1 MASTK
6 FKGAILDLDGVIT
19 GTARVHALAWESM
32 FNLFLK
38 QIAERDEKPF
48 VPFDKEK
55 DYLEYVDGKPRPKGV
70 QSFLESRGIELPYGE
85 LDDPPDKETICGMG
99 NRKNIDFQEV
109 LRREGPELYDTSV
122 KFINNL
128 KRHGI
133 KVGVASSSRNCQ
145 LILKLA
151 GIEDLF
157 ETRVDGEVSREL
169 NLKGKPDPDIFV
181 VAAENIGLKPGECMV
196 VEDAIS
202 GVQAGRNGNFGL
214 TLGIA
219 RDVDGSVLKQNGAD
233 IVVEDLGDISLKD
246 IIDWFESGIQADG
259 WRLRYNS
266 FDKENEKLRET
277 LTTTGNGY
285 FGTRG
290 SFEGAQASD
299 THYPGTYIA
308 GIYNKLATKIQGKN
322 IYNNDF
328 VNCPNWTMIEF
339 KIGSRDFKSPL
350 EMELLDY
357 EQTLCMQD
365 GVMMRSIICRD
376 KLGRLTK
383 IRTKRLA
390 SMAKPHLAAIEYNL
404 TPLNYSEKITIKSSI
419 DGTVINDGVP
429 RYRDLNSKHLS
440 IVAQG
445 KTKSGIFLHVQTNR
459 SKYQIMMNA
468 ETSIHVNGKP
478 FPVTKV
484 LDQKKGLIGEMV
496 EIPATEGTTYSMSKI
511 VSIYTS
517 LDKGVSNLKKTA
529 SEALAP
535 YKTFHDIY
543 TPHARAWK
551 RLWQKA
557 DISIKGDRL
566 VQQTARLHIYHLL
579 VTASPHN
586 KNIDAGITA
595 RGLHGEAYRGHIFWD
610 EIYILPFYN
619 RRFPEISKA
628 LLMYRY
634 NRLDAARNYATE
646 NLYKGAM
653 YPWQTADDGTEETQT
668 VHYNPKDGSWG
679 PDLSLRQRHVS
690 IAVFYDV
697 WNYIKSSGDI
707 KFAADYG
714 AEIMLEIA
722 RFWADIAKFDSTTG
736 KYHIQGV
743 MGPDEFHEKL
753 PGSDEL
759 GIRDNAYTNIMAVWL
774 LEKAIDLIN
783 DLGEKR
789 LKKLFTKINF
799 DIRETDAWRDVTNK
813 MNVILDE
820 NNVISQFDGYMDLKE
835 LDWEQYSKKYGD
847 IHRLDRILKAEG
859 KSPDDYKLAKQADVL
874 MMFYLLSP
882 WEVANILNRL
892 GYKIDDPLDMLKKNY
907 DFYEKR
913 TSHGSTLSKVVH
925 AVVSSY
931 IDNSGETAW
940 NWFLESIKSDIY
952 DTQGGTTIEGIH
964 TGVMAGTL
972 DVIIRYFAGINF
984 SGSNPEINSHLPEHW
999 DSLSFRI
1006 CDKKI
1011 WYYFEF
1017 TQKSV
1022 SVTVET
1028 KGKSAVHMTIN
1039 GQQAVLQP
1047 GKKKT
1052 IKEKA

>member
-1 MASTK
+1 MASKK

-38 QIAERDEKPF
+38 QIAERDKKPF
-48 VPFDKEK
+48 MPFDKEK

-70 QSFLESRGIELPYGE
+70 QSFLESRGIEFPYGE

-99 NRKNIDFQEV
+99 NRKNIDFQDV
-109 LRREGPELYDTSV
+109 LRREGPDLYETSV
-122 KFINNL
+122 KFIKEL
-128 KRHGI
+128 KRRGI

-145 LILKLA
+145 TILQLA
-151 GIEDLF
+151 EIENLF
-157 ETRVDGEVSREL
+157 DTRVDGEVSREL
-169 NLKGKPDPDIFV
+169 NLHGKPDPDIFV
-181 VAAENIGLKPGECMV
+181 VAANNIGLKPGACMV

-202 GVQAGRNGNFGL
+202 GVQAGKNGNFGL
-214 TLGIA
+214 VLGVA
-219 RDVDGSVLKQNGAD
+219 REVDGSVLKQNGAD
-233 IVVEDLGDISLKD
+233 IVVQDLGDISVND
-246 IIDWFESGIQADG
+246 IIDWFETDIQADG
-259 WRLRYNS
+259 WNLSYNS

-277 LTTTGNGY
+277 LTVVGNGY

-290 SFEGAQASD
+290 CFEGAMASD
-299 THYPGTYIA
+299 KHYPGTYIA
-308 GIYNKLATKIQGKN
+308 GIYNKLPTKIQGKN

-328 VNCPNWTMIEF
+328 VNCPNWTLIEF
-339 KIGSRDFKSPL
+339 RIGSQDFRNPL

-357 EQTLCMQD
+357 EQTLCVRD

-383 IRTKRLA
+383 IRTKRIA
-390 SMAKPHLAAIEYNL
+390 SMASPHLAAIEYDL
-404 TPLNYSEKITIKSSI
+404 TPLNYSEKITIRSSL
-419 DGTVINDGVP
+419 DGTVVNDGVA
-429 RYRDLNSKHLS
+429 RYRDLKSKHLS
-440 IVAQG
+440 PVAQG
-445 KTKSGIFLHVQTNR
+445 KTRNGIFLHVQTNR
-459 SKYQIMMNA
+459 SNYQIIMNA
-468 ETSIHVNGKP
+468 RISIKVNGKTLP
-478 FPVTKV
+478 LTKA
-484 LDQKKGLIGEMV
+484 LYQNKGLIGEKI
-496 EIPATEGTTYSMSKI
+496 EIPATEGTTYSLSKI

-517 LDKGVSNLKKTA
+517 LDQGITNLKKA
-529 SEALAP
+529 AFEAVAP
-535 YKTFHDIY
+535 YKTFHDLY
-543 TPHARAWK
+543 PPHAKAWK
-551 RLWQKA
+551 VLWQKA
-557 DISIKGDRL
+557 DITIKGDRL

-619 RRFPEISKA
+619 RNFPEISKA

-634 NRLDAARNYATE
+634 NRLDAARKYAKD
-646 NLYKGAM
+646 NGYKGAM
-653 YPWQTADDGTEETQT
+653 YPWQTADDGTEETQV

-697 WNYIKSSGDI
+697 WNYIKSSGDM
-707 KFAADYG
+707 KFSAGYG

-722 RFWADIAKFDSTTG
+722 RFWASIANFDNTTE
-736 KYHIQGV
+736 KYHIKGV
-743 MGPDEFHEKL
+743 MGPDEFHEKI
-753 PGSDEL
+753 PGTDEA
-759 GIRDNAYTNIMAVWL
+759 GIRDNAYTNIMVVWL
-774 LEKAIDLIN
+774 LEKALGLIDDI
-783 DLGEKR
+783 GEKR
-789 LKKLFTKINF
+789 FKKLYEKIGF
-799 DIRETDAWRDVTNK
+799 DINETDKWRDITKK

-820 NNVISQFDGYMDLKE
+820 NGIISQFDGYMDLKE
-835 LDWEQYSKKYGD
+835 LDWEQYRKKYGD

-874 MMFYLLSP
+874 MMFYILSP
-882 WEVANILNRL
+882 GEVGNILNRL
-892 GYKIDDPLDMLKKNY
+892 GYKIDDPLDILKKNY

-931 IDNSGETAW
+931 IHSGGTAW
-940 NWFLESIKSDIY
+940 DWFLESIKSDIY

-984 SGSNPEINSHLPEHW
+984 SGSTPDINPHLPEHW

-1011 WYYFEF
+1011 WYNFEF
-1017 TQKSV
+1017 TQKSL
-1022 SVTVET
+1022 SVMVEA
-1028 KGKSAVHMTIN
+1028 KGKPDVHITVN
-1039 GQQAVLQP
+1039 G
-1047 GKKKT
+1047 
-1052 IKEKA
+1052 

>member
-1 MASTK
+1 MASK
-6 FKGAILDLDGVIT
+6 QFKGAILDLDGVIT

-70 QSFLESRGIELPYGE
+70 QSFLESRGIEFPYGE

-128 KRHGI
+128 KRRGI

-169 NLKGKPDPDIFV
+169 NLQGKPDPDIFV

-233 IVVEDLGDISLKD
+233 IVVEDLGDISFND

-277 LTTTGNGY
+277 LTATGNGY

-299 THYPGTYIA
+299 IHYPGTYIA
-308 GIYNKLATKIQGKN
+308 GMYNKLPTKIQGKN

-328 VNCPNWTMIEF
+328 VNCPNWTLIEF

-357 EQTLCMQD
+357 EQTLCVQD
-365 GVMMRSIICRD
+365 GVMTRSIICRD

-390 SMAKPHLAAIEYNL
+390 SMAEPHLAAIEYNL

-429 RYRDLNSKHLS
+429 RYRDLKSKHLS
-440 IVAQG
+440 PIAQG
-445 KTKSGIFLHVQTNR
+445 KTRSGVFLHVQTNR

-478 FPVTKV
+478 FPLTKV
-484 LDQKKGLIGEMV
+484 LDQKKGLIGEKV
-496 EIPATEGTTYSMSKI
+496 EIPATEGTTYSLSKI

-529 SEALAP
+529 SEALAS
-535 YKTFHDIY
+535 YKTFNDIY

-707 KFAADYG
+707 KFAANYG
-714 AEIMLEIA
+714 AEIMLETA

-736 KYHIQGV
+736 KYHIKGV

-759 GIRDNAYTNIMAVWL
+759 GIRDNAYTNIMVVWL

-783 DLGEKR
+783 DLGKKR
-789 LKKLFTKINF
+789 LEKLFAKIGF
-799 DIRETDAWRDVTNK
+799 DISETDAWRDITNK
-813 MNVILDE
+813 MNVILDD
-820 NNVISQFDGYMDLKE
+820 NSVISQFDGYMDLKE
-835 LDWEQYSKKYGD
+835 LDWEQYSKKYRD

-874 MMFYLLSP
+874 MMFYILSP
-882 WEVANILNRL
+882 EEVANILNRL
-892 GYKIDDPLDMLKKNY
+892 GYQIDDPLEMLKANY

-931 IDNSGETAW
+931 IDNSGGTAW
-940 NWFLESIKSDIY
+940 DWFLEAVKSDIY
-952 DTQGGTTIEGIH
+952 DSQGGTTIEGIH

-1039 GQQAVLQP
+1039 GKQAILQP

-1052 IKEKA
+1052 IKGKA